1 MKKFIKK
8 IFGVISTFIIG
19 LQTKVFAANQTSV
32 YGPPPGLI
40 TDRNQTEV
48 YGPPPDITI
57 DVNQTTVYGPPSAIK
72 GNGITATLTAAHIFS
87 IIASILL
94 FIIGLIVIFNK
105 KIPKKVKI
113 IVSSIIAIAIAGL
126 IIFCVFLVE

>member
-19 LQTKVFAANQTSV
+19 LQAKVFAANQTSV
-32 YGPPPGLI
+32 YGPPPGLTI
-40 TDRNQTEV
+40 NRNQTDV
-48 YGPPPDITI
+48 YGPPPDKTI
-57 DVNQTTVYGPPSAIK
+57 DVVQPTVYGPPSAPLE
-72 GNGITATLTAAHIFS
+72 GDGITVTITAAHIFS

-126 IIFCVFLVE
+126 IIFCVFF